1 MSSQRNRKETQ
12 VWREVRI
19 LKLLTWMELSGL
31 RLDGWMGPST
41 LHHFT
46 RLIIHNNNTPK
57 TITELNFIVFKV
69 WTTTYNVPGSSASV
83 DFISFGDHPS
93 KARLIHSSWWN
104 LSPLISWL
112 QVNWTTTSRIHKS
125 SLTICNYD
133 IMAYSGG
140 VVGAAAAAAKLLLTS
155 DEWPEIHV
163 SGVTSSWYCR
173 KQIHQW
179 V

>member
-31 RLDGWMGPST
+31 WLDGWMGPST

-69 WTTTYNVPGSSASV
+69 WTTTYNVPGSPASV
-83 DFISFGDHPS
+83 DFISFGDHP
-93 KARLIHSSWWN
+93 RRVSSTHPGGI
-104 LSPLISWL
+104 SPPDLLTSGEL
-112 QVNWTTTSRIHKS
+112 DDATSRIHKS

-140 VVGAAAAAAKLLLTS
+140 ASWAAAAPLR
-155 DEWPEIHV
+155 DHWPDSRFRANSCSS
-163 SGVTSSWYCR
+163 SGR
-173 KQIHQW
+173 KQIHW
-179 V
+179 

>member
-1 MSSQRNRKETQ
+1 M
-12 VWREVRI
+12 
-19 LKLLTWMELSGL
+19 KLSCLW
-31 RLDGWMGPST
+31 LDGWMGPST

-57 TITELNFIVFKV
+57 TITDLNFIVFKV

-83 DFISFGDHPS
+83 DFSFRLATIHPRRVSSTHPGGISPPDLLTSGELDD
-93 KARLIHSSWWN
+93 A
-104 LSPLISWL
+104 
-112 QVNWTTTSRIHKS
+112 TSRIHKS

-140 VVGAAAAAAKLLLTS
+140 VVGAAAAAAAKLLLTS
-155 DEWPEIHV
+155 DKWPEIHV
-163 SGVTSSWYCR
+163 LGVTSSLYCR